1 MAQGKVAQVMG
12 PVVDLEFPPDQL
24 PELYNAIQIQANDAN
39 RNIDLIVEAAQH
51 LGDNLVRCI
60 AMATTDGLVR
70 GDGATDSG
78 QPISVP
84 VGPAT
89 LGRLFNLLGEPI
101 DNKAEAVEA
110 SDTWPIRR
118 PPPPV

>member
-51 LGDNLVRCI
+51 LG
-60 AMATTDGLVR
+60 
-70 GDGATDSG
+70 
-78 QPISVP
+78 
-84 VGPAT
+84 
-89 LGRLFNLLGEPI
+89 
-101 DNKAEAVEA
+101 
-110 SDTWPIRR
+110 
-118 PPPPV
+118 